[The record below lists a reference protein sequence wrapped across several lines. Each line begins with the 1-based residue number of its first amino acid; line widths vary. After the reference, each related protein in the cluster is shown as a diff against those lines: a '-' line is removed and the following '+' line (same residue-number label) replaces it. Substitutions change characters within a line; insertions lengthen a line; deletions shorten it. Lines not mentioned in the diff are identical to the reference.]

1 MDAKNSGLAAS
12 HGVINAML
20 GFICVNGGMEI
31 VWDRISPDGWDAA
44 LPPAACALQQSWR
57 YGAAVQAM
65 GRPVHRAEIIAGGQR
80 VVLAQVICRAA
91 SVIQLGFLARGPVWL
106 QDVPGGVKRQA
117 LCLIRQTLPA
127 PGRALLMAAP
137 EAAEPGLL
145 PLMTPVQMAEV
156 SLDANDATLRRRMQG
171 KWRNRLA
178 KAETF
183 GLSVA
188 RTQPDAADLGW
199 LIAHDTAQQRARGY
213 RALPAA
219 FLTAWHDVTGDGLR
233 LYQAKHAGQTVAA
246 MLLLD
251 HAPGATYQIGWTSD
265 AGRAA
270 CAHHLLLWRAMQDF
284 AGDGRRRLDL
294 GTLDTVT
301 APGLARF
308 KLGAGAVARALGP
321 SGLVLAGWPWLR
333 RTRRNPN
340 CAASPGSP

>member
-1 MDAKNSGLAAS
+1 
-12 HGVINAML
+12 ML

-31 VWDRISPDGWDAA
+31 VWDRISRDGWQAA
-44 LPPAACALQQSWR
+44 LPPVACALQQSWR

-65 GRPVHRAEIIAGGQR
+65 GRPVHRAEIFAGGQR
-80 VVLAQVICRAA
+80 VALAQVICRAA
-91 SVIQLGFLARGPVWL
+91 SVIQLGFLARGPIWL
-106 QDVPGGVKRQA
+106 QEVPGGVKRKA
-117 LCLIRQTLPA
+117 LRLIGQTLPGA
-127 PGRALLMAAP
+127 GRALLLTAP

-145 PLMTPVQMAEV
+145 PLMTPVHMVEL
-156 SLDANDATLRRRMQG
+156 SLDTTDATLRKRMQG
-171 KWRNRLA
+171 KWRNRLV

-188 RTQPDAADLGW
+188 RTRPAAADLGW

-219 FLTAWHDVTGDGLR
+219 FLTAWHNVTGDGLQ
-233 LYQAKHAGQTVAA
+233 LYRANHAGQTVAA
-246 MLLLD
+246 MLFLD
-251 HAPGATYQIGWTSD
+251 HAPGATYQIGWSSE

-284 AGDGRRRLDL
+284 SGAGRRRLDL

-308 KLGAGAVARALGP
+308 KLGAGAEARGLGP
-321 SGLVLAGWPWLR
+321 SGLVLPGWPWPR
-333 RTRRNPN
+333 RARHKPN
-340 CAASPGSP
+340 WAASPGRP